1 MAKKA
6 DQTFR
11 INGRVIDG
19 ATRQGIA
26 ALRVEAWDKD
36 LISND
41 LVGSSVTDQQG
52 AFQIEFT
59 SSYFA
64 ELFKD
69 QQPDLF
75 FKVFREDELI
85 KSTED
90 SVLWN
95 VAAGNT
101 EVVIEVDVPAVAKP
115 EETFVV
121 RGHIA
126 GASAGQF
133 VRAYDRDFRGEEF
146 LGKSEIDPQSNYEIR
161 YRADRFQSGE
171 KGAAD
176 LRVAVCEPGGGELVS
191 SEIHFNAGSETTIDL
206 IAGTGPAVPSEYE
219 SHLAHLEPVLQG
231 VALIDIAVQTPE
243 LKEKDL
249 DFLAGD
255 AGIDRQHIAW
265 LVQAAKVAHETR
277 GTTETATG
285 SQTRGRVPVLGTGG
299 IPAEVFYGWFRQNL
313 PTDLN
318 ALWELG
324 TDALLRALEN
334 SIRDNIVPFMSDR
347 DLNDVV
353 ARVLELKARR
363 ALQPGGENEPASLG
377 DLLATLPLAE
387 ALSHEQGFAFAK
399 LWVEY
404 GDTDTLWKQAELSGL
419 SGVVPALKRT
429 LALSEL
435 TGGYAP
441 LVRALQT
448 KFDARQPESLN
459 PLTAVRPDEWLDL
472 AYQHGAPDGL
482 APVEYAETLAAAVE
496 RMFPAQM
503 LSKQLERTLSQ
514 SQTFPTGKVV
524 AFLKANPN
532 FDLKAPHVE
541 PFPNEADSGDEVLV
555 EGLKMLQRI
564 HALGNNVQET
574 AALLESGFG
583 SATQIINM
591 GRAAF
596 GLKVAG
602 LISLERAGEIFAV
615 AEKVVTTT
623 RSRG

>member
-1 MAKKA
+1 MAKKV

-11 INGRVIDG
+11 INGHVIDG
-19 ATRQGIA
+19 TTRQGIA
-26 ALRVEAWDKD
+26 RLRVEAWDKD

-41 LVGSSVTDQQG
+41 LVGSSVTDEQG

-64 ELFKD
+64 ELFLD

-75 FKVFREDELI
+75 FKVFREELI

-101 EVVIEVDVPAVAKP
+101 KVVIEVDVPAVAKP

-146 LGKSEIDPQSNYEIR
+146 LGKSEIDPHSNYEIR

-171 KGAAD
+171 KGTAD

-206 IAGTGPAVPSEYE
+206 IAGPGPAVPSEYE
-219 SHLAHLEPVLQG
+219 RHLADLEPVLQG

-255 AGIDRQHIAW
+255 ADIDRQHIAW

-299 IPAEVFYGWFRQNL
+299 IPAEVFYGLFRQNL

-318 ALWELG
+318 ALLEQG
-324 TDALLRALEN
+324 TDALLRELEI
-334 SIRDNIVPFMSDR
+334 SVRDNIVPLMSEQ
-347 DLNDVV
+347 DLNDFV
-353 ARVLELKARR
+353 ARMLELKARR
-363 ALQPGGENEPASLG
+363 ALQPSGENEPASLG

-404 GDTDTLWKQAELSGL
+404 GDTDKLWKQAELSGL

-448 KFDARQPESLN
+448 KSDAEQPESIEF
-459 PLTAVRPDEWLDL
+459 LTQLEPDEWIELV
-472 AYQHGAPDGL
+472 YEHGVPAGV
-482 APVEYAETLAAAVE
+482 APVEYAETLQAAVE
-496 RMFPAQM
+496 REFPTQM
-503 LSKQLERTLSQ
+503 LSKQLERALSK
-514 SQTFPTGKVV
+514 SQTFPTDKVV

-541 PFPNEADSGDEVLV
+541 PYLNETDSRDEALLLGMQCV
-555 EGLKMLQRI
+555 QRI
-564 HALGNNVQET
+564 FVLTDSTRET
-574 AALLESGFG
+574 AALIEGGLH
-583 SATQIINM
+583 SAAQIFNM
-591 GRAAF
+591 GESAF